1 LISVDPVKEACESCK
16 CENCGKAEDESIFGN
31 EVVAVENNGKK

>member
-16 CENCGKAEDESIFGN
+16 CENCGKTEDESIFGN